1 MQAIVSTKEHVMD
14 CNPLNPVGWG
24 MAIDLLRELAM
35 ERDIKRLSV
44 YCADSKYDRYLGDDD
59 SEIYESWIRAFRGE
73 NVYYLIRYEIS
84 GREDWEPEE
93 EDSFQHF
100 KRDDNNTGAKY
111 YQAYYQWNAL
121 QG

>member
-1 MQAIVSTKEHVMD
+1 MD
-14 CNPLNPVGWG
+14 CYPLNPVGWG

-84 GREDWEPEE
+84 GREVGKPEE
-93 EDSFQHF
+93 EDSFRHF